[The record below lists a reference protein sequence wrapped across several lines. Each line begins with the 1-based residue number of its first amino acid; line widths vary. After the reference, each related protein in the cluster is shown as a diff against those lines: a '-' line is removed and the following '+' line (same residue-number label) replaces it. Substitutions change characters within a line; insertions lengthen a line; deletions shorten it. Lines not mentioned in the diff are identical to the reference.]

1 MDRSEQWKLE
11 GKCSECRRQSYCKK
25 TCSAAKAAIQRGIM
39 EAISQTKVGRLAML
53 IMQQGGADYGQRKGY

>member
-25 TCSAAKAAIQRGIM
+25 TCSAAKAAIQRGMM

-53 IMQQGGADYGQRKGY
+53 IKQQCGADYGQE

>member
-25 TCSAAKAAIQRGIM
+25 TCSATKAAIQRGM
-39 EAISQTKVGRLAML
+39 VEAISQTKVGRLAML
-53 IMQQGGADYGQRKGY
+53 IMQQTRGCGLWPENR